1 MALTSWNDILNK
13 PKAVADVEELAL
25 TVEQLSASV
34 LSISEDVGELAL
46 DVSQLS
52 ASVLTIGEKVE
63 ELEPKVIASFTKDG
77 TTTYAEAL
85 AGMYNTNINERS
97 VLVVDYGAQ
106 KTIHKIYRISNNLAW
121 FSSSITSGGHAYIN
135 TLQVQTSGAAYTAA
149 DFNINSGTMS
159 VVNESTTIAESMQI
173 INY

>member
-1 MALTSWNDILNK
+1 MALTNWNDILNK
-13 PKAVADVEELAL
+13 PKGIDEVPEIAL

-34 LSISEDVGELAL
+34 LSISEDVGEIAL

-52 ASVLTIGEKVE
+52 ASVLTIGGEVE
-63 ELEPKVIASFTKDG
+63 ELKPKVVSSFTKDE

-97 VLVVDYGAQ
+97 ILVVDYGTQ
-106 KTIHKIYRISNNLAW
+106 KTIHKIYRLASNLAW

-135 TLQVQTSGAAYTAA
+135 TLQVQTSGAVYTAA
-149 DFNINSGTMS
+149 DFNINARSFCF
-159 VVNESTTIAESMQI
+159 N
-173 INY
+173 N